1 MARGF
6 MGKIL
11 NVDLSTRRMWSEALD
26 ESLCRRFLGGYG
38 LGAKLLY
45 ERMPPGA
52 DSLGPDNLLGFF
64 TGPLTGTPAIE
75 GNRFVV
81 VSKSPLTGT
90 WGDANCGGTFGPHLK
105 FAGYDGILVRG
116 IADAPVYLFIDE
128 GVPQLRDAAFLW
140 GKDTND
146 TEDALKDALGA
157 SAGRHGTPIEIVS
170 IGPAGEK
177 QSLIAAIVNDKG
189 RAAGR
194 SGVGAV
200 MGSKRLKAIAVSGR
214 ATVPLF
220 DPDRVRALREQYI
233 ARHGGAYELF
243 AKYGTIGITAG
254 SILSG
259 DAPVRNWGGTGPVDF
274 PGGAA
279 AFDPDTVIALQ
290 DRKYGC
296 WRCTMACGGHMS
308 VKAPGPYQGVRHH
321 KIEYETAGAWGTM
334 TLTDDVPALLKI
346 NELCNRYG
354 LDTIAAGCTAAFAI
368 ECYEAGLITT
378 ADTGGRELTWGN
390 AAALVALAEKMGRRE
405 GFGEV
410 LADGVRRAAE
420 RIGRGSEA
428 YAMHVQGAE
437 IPMHDPK
444 YQPGLATTYTMDAT
458 PARHTQG
465 HEDMPPLLEGWP
477 AHDKY
482 RWTGKGE
489 LHKRCMEMV
498 HVVNA
503 AGVCLFAYFAYDWR
517 FIPDF
522 LSAVTGW
529 PVDTAECHLIGE
541 RIANIRH
548 AFNLREGLN
557 PIRFE
562 LPARVIGDPPQTE
575 GNVRGITV
583 DVATQVR
590 EYCQAM
596 DWDPETA
603 RPSEARLRALEL
615 DEVARDLYAPPAERE
630 MPPAWARDFRDERE
644 RMVEIQIAARG
655 IRDPWVLHAM
665 RTVPRERFVPA
676 SLQESAYDDGPLP
689 IGEGQTISQP
699 YIVARMTETVE
710 PRPGDRALEIGT
722 GSGYAAAV
730 LATIVSEVY
739 TIERLGGLA
748 DTAGRR
754 LAALGYRN
762 VHVRCGDG
770 TLGWP
775 EHAPYD
781 AIIVTAGGPF
791 VPSSLLEQLAIGGRL
806 IMPVG
811 STLRFQQLVRVT
823 RLTADTYRREEL
835 EGVAFV
841 PLIGKHGW
849 GALRD
854 ESPAAR

>member
-11 NVDLSTRRMWSEALD
+11 NVDLSTRRIWNEALD

-45 ERMPPGA
+45 DRIPPGV
-52 DSLGPDNLLGFF
+52 DGLGPDNLLGFF

-81 VSKSPLTGT
+81 VAKSPLTGT

-105 FAGYDGILVRG
+105 FAGYDGILFRG
-116 IADAPVYLFIDE
+116 IADTPVYLFIDD
-128 GVPQLRDAAFLW
+128 GMPQLREAEFLW
-140 GKDTND
+140 GKDTNE
-146 TEDALKDALGA
+146 TEDTLKEVLGA
-157 SAGRHGTPIEIVS
+157 SAGRGGRAIEIAS

-177 QSLIAAIVNDKG
+177 QSLIAAIINDKG

-194 SGVGAV
+194 SGLGAV

-220 DPDRVRALREQYI
+220 DADRVRALREQYLK
-233 ARHGGAYELF
+233 RHDGAYELF
-243 AKYGTIGITAG
+243 VKYGTIGITAG

-259 DAPVRNWGGTGPVDF
+259 DAPVKNWGGVGSVDF
-274 PGGAA
+274 PRGAV
-279 AFDPDTVIALQ
+279 AFDPDTVIAYQ

-296 WRCTMACGGHMS
+296 WQCTMACGGHMS
-308 VKAPGPYQGVRHH
+308 VKEPGPYRGVAHH

-334 TLTDDVPALLKI
+334 TLTDDVPALIKI

-368 ECYEAGLITT
+368 ECYEAGLITS
-378 ADTGGRELTWGN
+378 ADTDGLELTWGN

-410 LADGVRRAAE
+410 LADGVKRAAE
-420 RIGRGSEA
+420 RIGSGSEA

-437 IPMHDPK
+437 VPMHDPK
-444 YQPGLATTYTMDAT
+444 YQPGLATAYTMDAT
-458 PARHTQG
+458 PGRHTQG
-465 HEDMPPLLEGWP
+465 HEDMPPLVKSWP
-477 AHDKY
+477 EHDKY

-489 LHKRCMEMV
+489 LHKQCVEMV

-503 AGVCLFAYFAYDWR
+503 AGVCLFAYLAYDWQ
-517 FIPDF
+517 FMPDF

-529 PVDTAECHLIGE
+529 PIDTAECHLIGE

-548 AFNLREGLN
+548 AFNVRDGLN

-562 LPARVIGDPPQTE
+562 LPARVIGDPPQTA

-583 DVATQVR
+583 DVSTQVR

-603 RPSEARLRALEL
+603 RPSEARLHALEL
-615 DEVARDLYAPPAERE
+615 DEVARDLYARPEERE
-630 MPPAWARDFRDERE
+630 IGRPGTRDFRDERE
-644 RMVEIQIAARG
+644 RMVDTQIAARG

-665 RTVPRERFVPA
+665 RTVPRERFIPA
-676 SLQESAYDDGPLP
+676 SLEDSAYDDGPLP

-699 YIVARMTETVE
+699 YIVALMTEAVQ
-710 PRPGDRALEIGT
+710 PRPGDRGLEIGT

-730 LATIVSEVY
+730 LATIVSDVY
-739 TIERLGGLA
+739 TVERVGSLA
-748 DTAGRR
+748 DGARR
-754 LAALGYRN
+754 HLAAVGYRN
-762 VHVRCGDG
+762 VHVLHGDG

-791 VPSSLLEQLAIGGRL
+791 VPPALLEQLAIGGRL
-806 IMPVG
+806 VMPVG
-811 STLRFQQLVRVT
+811 SVLRFQRLVRVT
-823 RLTADTYRREEL
+823 RMAADSYAREEL
-835 EGVAFV
+835 EEVAFV
-841 PLIGKHGW
+841 PLIGEQGW
-849 GALRD
+849 
-854 ESPAAR
+854 SPPRKRAGER

>member
-1 MARGF
+1 

-11 NVDLSTRRMWSEALD
+11 NVDLSTRRIWNEALD
-26 ESLCRRFLGGYG
+26 ETLCRRFLGGYG

-45 ERMPPGA
+45 DRMPAGA
-52 DSLGPDNLLGFF
+52 DGLGPDNLLGFF

-116 IADAPVYLFIDE
+116 IADAPVYLLIDQ
-128 GVPQLRDAAFLW
+128 GMPQLRDAEFLW

-146 TEDALKDALGA
+146 TEDRLKDALGRRA
-157 SAGRHGTPIEIVS
+157 APVEIAS

-177 QSLIAAIVNDKG
+177 QSLIAAIINDKG

-194 SGVGAV
+194 SGLGAV
-200 MGSKRLKAIAVSGR
+200 MGSKRLKAIAVSGQ
-214 ATVPLF
+214 APVPLF
-220 DPDRVRALREQYI
+220 DADRVRALRERYLK
-233 ARHGGAYELF
+233 RHGGAYELF
-243 AKYGTIGITAG
+243 VKYGTIGITAG

-259 DAPVRNWGGTGPVDF
+259 DAPVKNWGGVGPVDF
-274 PGGAA
+274 PRGAV
-279 AFDPDTVIALQ
+279 AFDPDRVIAYQ

-308 VKAPGPYQGVRHH
+308 VKESGPYRGAAHH
-321 KIEYETAGAWGTM
+321 KIEYETAGAWGPM
-334 TLTDDVPALLKI
+334 TLTDSVPALIRI

-354 LDTIAAGCTAAFAI
+354 LDTIAAGGTAAFAV
-368 ECYEAGLITT
+368 ECYEAGLITA
-378 ADTGGRELTWGN
+378 ADTDGLELTWGN
-390 AAALVALAEKMGRRE
+390 HAALVALAEKMGRRE
-405 GFGEV
+405 GFGAV
-410 LADGVRRAAE
+410 LADGVKRAAE
-420 RIGRGSEA
+420 RIGRGSDA
-428 YAMHVQGAE
+428 YAMHVHGAE
-437 IPMHDPK
+437 VPMHDPK
-444 YQPGLATTYTMDAT
+444 YQPGLATAYKMDAT

-465 HEDMPPLLEGWP
+465 HEDMPPLVEGWP

-482 RWTGKGE
+482 KWTGKGE
-489 LHKRCMEMV
+489 LHKQCMEMV

-503 AGVCLFAYFAYDWR
+503 AGVCLFAYFAYDWQ
-517 FIPDF
+517 FVPDF

-529 PVDTAECHLIGE
+529 PIDAAECRLTGE

-562 LPARVIGDPPQTE
+562 LPARVIGDPPQTA

-583 DVATQVR
+583 DVDTQVR

-603 RPSEARLRALEL
+603 RPSEQRLRALGL
-615 DEVARDLYAPPAERE
+615 DEVTRDLYAPPAEWE
-630 MPPAWARDFRDERE
+630 MPPTGRDFREERE
-644 RMVEIQIAARG
+644 RMVETQISPRG

-676 SLQESAYDDGPLP
+676 SLEDAAYDDGPLP

-699 YIVARMTETVE
+699 YVVALMTEAVE

-739 TIERLGGLA
+739 TIERIAPLA
-748 DTAGRR
+748 DGARR
-754 LAALGYRN
+754 HLEAIGYRN
-762 VHVRCGDG
+762 VHVLHGDG

-791 VPSSLLEQLAIGGRL
+791 VPAPLLDQLAIGGRL

-811 STLRFQQLVRVT
+811 GGLHSQRLVRVT
-823 RLTADTYRREEL
+823 RTTADSYAREEL
-835 EGVAFV
+835 QEVAFV
-841 PLIGKHGW
+841 PLIGKEGW
-849 GALRD
+849 RD
-854 ESPAAR
+854 GRPGR